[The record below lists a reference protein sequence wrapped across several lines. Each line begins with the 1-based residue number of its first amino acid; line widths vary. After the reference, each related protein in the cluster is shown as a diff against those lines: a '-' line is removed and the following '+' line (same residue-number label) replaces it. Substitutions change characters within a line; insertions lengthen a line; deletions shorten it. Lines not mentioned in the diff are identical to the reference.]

1 MMCFVKSVQI
11 QNLFSRKDPGAK
23 AEARAALSEVS
34 LDDPLSLEKAFA
46 TRHPALE
53 IFITR
58 CLMVFYP
65 LLTETSLGVAQVERR
80 SAA

>member
-34 LDDPLSLEKAFA
+34 LDDPLSLEKSFE
-46 TRHPALE
+46 TRH
-53 IFITR
+53 
-58 CLMVFYP
+58 YP
-65 LLTETSLGVAQVERR
+65 LPDGILPTADRNQPR
-80 SAA
+80 SGAGRATICGLKEKT